1 MTGDVVHQDVEVR
14 LDFFRVTHV
23 AATNPITMVSQVI
36 GLNSASSRPATI
48 ALNPVAW
55 LVATVVQMLL
65 IASALRRIDFRLRF
79 EIDWRDPRVRQVFTL
94 MLPVTVS
101 VTVTDVL
108 AALRKVTPLAMAA
121 RRRPAS

>member
-48 ALNPVAW
+48 ALNPVVEAVDHASDR
-55 LVATVVQMLL
+55 VAAARPL
-65 IASALRRIDFRLRF
+65 IQCRDFAHAS
-79 EIDWRDPRVRQVFTL
+79 
-94 MLPVTVS
+94 
-101 VTVTDVL
+101 TVTL
-108 AALRKVTPLAMAA
+108 
-121 RRRPAS
+121 